1 MKLFVLHSERGS
13 ACPYV
18 MESIVKALRAAG
30 QHVLLFNADLA
41 AGAGQE
47 NVGRECGRAVEDFGP
62 DAVLFYAIPRGL
74 GFIADSGDM
83 LFEEWG
89 VPYVS
94 LFFDNPFTYFQ
105 ELGTAVVSR
114 LKHSAYYMAFCS
126 DQEYVEQMH
135 GFGFTKTAYLPLAA
149 DPECFFPLDGPAGT
163 LCDASF
169 VGSVEMS
176 LFDVISQRRIRWSK
190 YPQLNH
196 AIDLM
201 TLPGTNESSV
211 QIAKKLDS
219 FRSQMPWDLFA
230 VFCRTVYDEAN
241 TSIRLQTVAS
251 ITECSVKVY
260 GSGGWNNLRAP
271 NVEYCGP
278 VAYWPDLN
286 AVYHGT
292 RINLNIT
299 GPQLMTGL
307 TQRIFDASAGENFI
321 LSDERED
328 LYRLFLD
335 TVVSYRNRSDMND
348 KIHYFLKHDDERME
362 HALAAQKIIKKNHT
376 WSHRALQLVEAI
388 GSEIDATSHR

>member
-1 MKLFVLHSERGS
+1 MKLFVLHSEYGS

-18 MESIVKALRAAG
+18 IESIVKALRAAG
-30 QHVLLFNADLA
+30 HNVFLFNADPPDSA
-41 AGAGQE
+41 KQE
-47 NVGRECGRAVEDFGP
+47 NIVLECGRAVADFGP
-62 DAVLFYAIPRGL
+62 DAVLFYAIPRGR

-105 ELGTAVVSR
+105 ELGTTVVSR
-114 LKHSAYYMAFCS
+114 LKNSSYYMAFCS
-126 DQEYVEQMH
+126 DQEYVERMR
-135 GFGFTKTAYLPLAA
+135 GFGFTGTAYMPLAA
-149 DPECFFPLDGPAGT
+149 DPELFFSLDGHAGG
-163 LCDASF
+163 LCDVSF
-169 VGSVEMS
+169 VGSVEKS
-176 LFDVISQRRIRWSK
+176 LSDVISRRRVRWAK

-201 TLPGTNESSV
+201 TLPGANESSV
-211 QIAKKLDS
+211 QIAKKLDN
-219 FRSQMPWDLFA
+219 FRSQMPWDMFA

-241 TSIRLQTVAS
+241 TSIRLQTIAG

-260 GSGGWNNLRAP
+260 GNSGWKDLRAP

-278 VAYWPDLN
+278 VSYWPDLN
-286 AVYHGT
+286 TVYHGT

-299 GPQLMTGL
+299 GPQLLTGL
-307 TQRIFDASAGENFI
+307 TQRIFDAGAGANFI

-335 TVVSYRNRSDMND
+335 TVVSYRDRSDMNK
-348 KIHYFLKHDDERME
+348 KIQYFLKHEDERRE

-376 WSHRALQLVEAI
+376 WSHRACQLADAI
-388 GSEIDATSHR
+388 GAKIKSASYR

>member
-1 MKLFVLHSERGS
+1 
-13 ACPYV
+13 
-18 MESIVKALRAAG
+18 
-30 QHVLLFNADLA
+30 
-41 AGAGQE
+41 
-47 NVGRECGRAVEDFGP
+47 
-62 DAVLFYAIPRGL
+62 VLFYAIPRGL

-83 LFEEWG
+83 LCEEWG

-271 NVEYCGP
+271 NVEYLRSRRLLAGSKRRIP
-278 VAYWPDLN
+278 RHQDQPQYHRAAVDDWPHAAYI
-286 AVYHGT
+286 
-292 RINLNIT
+292 R
-299 GPQLMTGL
+299 
-307 TQRIFDASAGENFI
+307 R
-321 LSDERED
+321 ERRRELHPFGREGR